1 MKIFGIPLTV
11 GRMAWLQGLWWDGKF
26 FLNQLIYTELSPEF
40 GKVICSLVKTGPAT
54 FFLSFRLT
62 WTQANFIFCCIL
74 VSSEVWCDIS
84 AALMNSTFQE
94 VHTDLSRST
103 TVGVSYKNTFLMEI
117 NDLKTKKVCVQL
129 SSSQLWLSY
138 RNIFNHFAFL
148 TPFPPSY
155 WSYHG
160 SNPALMEG

>member
-1 MKIFGIPLTV
+1 
-11 GRMAWLQGLWWDGKF
+11 MAWLQGLWWDGKF

-74 VSSEVWCDIS
+74 VSFRSMMWYFTSPYEQHIPRSSYWPFTLHNSRCFIQEHIFHGDKWFEDKRSVCPTFKFP
-84 AALMNSTFQE
+84 AL
-94 VHTDLSRST
+94 
-103 TVGVSYKNTFLMEI
+103 
-117 NDLKTKKVCVQL
+117 
-129 SSSQLWLSY
+129 LSY

-160 SNPALMEG
+160 SNPALTEG